1 MRRPLRILYEPINRS
16 LARFA
21 HHGCVDAII
30 KVVVTIMEVLFFV
43 GVVGSLVVVAWT
55 TVEDFHLFSNSEEE
69 PAEYVNPDALS
80 SEQPQVS
87 SHA

>member
-1 MRRPLRILYEPINRS
+1 
-16 LARFA
+16 
-21 HHGCVDAII
+21 
-30 KVVVTIMEVLFFV
+30 MEVLFFV